1 MHVIQTRTRKTEQ
14 AYLNKANQLI
24 QRANSELGPSGNE
37 ISASQFVKWLVSN
50 KPNWSKATW
59 RQYIAACSNAF
70 GDCFT
75 NELAKH
81 DLPPSKKCSDQTSA
95 LKIKKLPPEDLERLV
110 IHLEQKSAKAKS
122 RSDVPSAAFAAML
135 LTCGTLTGLRPI
147 EWANASIQVSPDRSF
162 FRVCV
167 QNAKNTN
174 GRAHGK
180 ARSIPMENQCDD
192 LLSSIEILIGYV
204 QLLQKTDVFERKV
217 GSARR
222 ALCNA
227 NKELWPRRKKRY
239 TLYSAR
245 HQAAANWK
253 QFLLLEEIAA
263 LMGHFSSK
271 TASTHYGRRSAGRS
285 KILPGPYPAICPFP
299 NPAEVARVKVPTK
312 NIAHANVG
320 PLDR

>member
-95 LKIKKLPPEDLERLV
+95 LKFKKLPPEDLERLV

-162 FRVCV
+162 LGYAFRMPR
-167 QNAKNTN
+167 TPMDEPM
-174 GRAHGK
+174 GK
-180 ARSIPMENQCDD
+180 
-192 LLSSIEILIGYV
+192 LG
-204 QLLQKTDVFERKV
+204 
-217 GSARR
+217 
-222 ALCNA
+222 
-227 NKELWPRRKKRY
+227 
-239 TLYSAR
+239 
-245 HQAAANWK
+245 
-253 QFLLLEEIAA
+253 
-263 LMGHFSSK
+263 
-271 TASTHYGRRSAGRS
+271 
-285 KILPGPYPAICPFP
+285 PFP
-299 NPAEVARVKVPTK
+299 WKTNAM
-312 NIAHANVG
+312 IF
-320 PLDR
+320 